1 MAYSQTKYHLV
12 VIRFAIVCLT
22 IGMFC
27 FLTGVSLRSLDVL
40 RNPSICF
47 GGNNYEIRFSFVV
60 SKEKLLVLKKYAS
73 RTLWKTQT
81 PHLADETPGR
91 CIEQCK
97 QTVTEGGRATNRF
110 AGPILAVMRHAD
122 RVRIHKGTQWAALS
136 LRAQPRG
143 TSSDARPR
151 SGA

>member
-22 IGMFC
+22 IGLFC

-60 SKEKLLVLKKYAS
+60 PKEKLLVLKKLRRQNAMGNANAAP
-73 RTLWKTQT
+73 R
-81 PHLADETPGR
+81 GR
-91 CIEQCK
+91 NPRQ
-97 QTVTEGGRATNRF
+97 V
-110 AGPILAVMRHAD
+110 H
-122 RVRIHKGTQWAALS
+122 LS
-136 LRAQPRG
+136 LIHI
-143 TSSDARPR
+143 
-151 SGA
+151 